1 MQAQK
6 SEPHSHTKY
15 KVHIICGTENVSS
28 RSVSIITEVLYPN
41 KGINIQASGF
51 IPTNAKIQHVHL
63 RS

>member
-6 SEPHSHTKY
+6 SELCSHTKY
-15 KVHIICGTENVSS
+15 KVHIICGTENVLSGN
-28 RSVSIITEVLYPN
+28 VSIITEVLYPK

-51 IPTNAKIQHVHL
+51 IPTNAKIQHIHL